1 MPNLEINGTRSEPA
15 TAKPVFEFVKE
26 RLLSAQPR
34 RHAALNGNRGVPLQ
48 ATSATWIAL
57 GIALGAAGLAV
68 ALAIILIVVLMRARK
83 PGREEVRKLVD
94 ESLAGAEARLSE
106 LSLALDQA
114 HQEGHRARAFSEI
127 GATIDL
133 DTVLTRTLEAA
144 GALPGID
151 CALVVLLSTGE
162 SNDAEPLVATIGM
175 SVEEAASQPMGGPPD
190 GRPARAMR
198 VAYTYTQEEADEDGE
213 PIRGGLAVPLRN
225 EEGEPVGTLAVFWRG
240 AEREPSDE
248 EVSLLE
254 ELAASAGPSLAN
266 ARRFRE
272 ARQLADLDALTNLH
286 NRRYFHETLARE
298 CARAHRYD
306 RRLALVVF
314 DVDDF
319 KAINDRIGHLAGDS
333 VLAAVAERVQSV
345 VRSADV
351 ACRVGGDEF
360 GVILP
365 ESTLNDAEQLYS
377 RVQFAVAARPIG
389 PFDRIHLSAG
399 IAELARED
407 SSESFFQR
415 ADQALYR
422 AKEAGKGRVVAAN
435 GRR

>member
-1 MPNLEINGTRSEPA
+1 
-15 TAKPVFEFVKE
+15 V
-26 RLLSAQPR
+26 LL
-34 RHAALNGNRGVPLQ
+34 NE
-48 ATSATWIAL
+48 TSATWIAL
-57 GIALGAAGLAV
+57 GIALGAAALALVLAV
-68 ALAIILIVVLMRARK
+68 ILIAVLMRGRR
-83 PGREEVRKLVD
+83 PGRDEVERLVN
-94 ESLAGAEARLSE
+94 ESLERAQARLSE
-106 LSLALDQA
+106 LSVALARA
-114 HQEGHRARAFSEI
+114 HQEGRRARVFGEI

-133 DTVLTRTLEAA
+133 DAVLTRTLEAA
-144 GALPGID
+144 GALPGVD
-151 CALVVLLSTGE
+151 CAMVVLPSAEANSGE
-162 SNDAEPLVATIGM
+162 PVVATIGM
-175 SVEEAASQPMGGPPD
+175 SVEEAAAQPIGGPPD

-198 VAYTYTQEEADEDGE
+198 VAYTYPAEEADGDGE
-213 PIRGGLAVPLRN
+213 LIRGGLAVPLRD
-225 EEGEPVGTLAVFWRG
+225 EDSEPVGTLAVFWRG
-240 AEREPSDE
+240 SEREPSEE
-248 EVSLLE
+248 EVLLLE
-254 ELAASAGPSLAN
+254 ELAASAGPSLEN

-319 KAINDRIGHLAGDS
+319 KAINDRIGHLAGDA

-399 IAELARED
+399 IAELERED
-407 SSESFFQR
+407 SAESFFQR

-435 GRR
+435 GRRG

>member
-1 MPNLEINGTRSEPA
+1 M
-15 TAKPVFEFVKE
+15 
-26 RLLSAQPR
+26 LL
-34 RHAALNGNRGVPLQ
+34 HETG
-48 ATSATWIAL
+48 ATWIAL
-57 GIALGAAGLAV
+57 GIALGAAGLAI
-68 ALAIILIVVLMRARK
+68 ALAIILVAVLMRARK
-83 PGREEVRKLVD
+83 PGREEVQQLVD

-106 LSLALDQA
+106 LSLALARA
-114 HQEGHRARAFSEI
+114 HQEGRRARVFGEI

-133 DTVLTRTLEAA
+133 DAVLTRTLEAA
-144 GALPGID
+144 GALPGVE
-151 CALVVLLSTGE
+151 CAMLVILTSEGSGE
-162 SNDAEPLVATIGM
+162 PIVATIGM

-198 VAYTYTQEEADEDGE
+198 VAYTYTQEEAEGDGD
-213 PIRGGLAVPLRN
+213 PIRGGLAVPLRD
-225 EEGEPVGTLAVFWRG
+225 EEGEAVGTLAVFWRG
-240 AEREPSDE
+240 TEREPSDE

-254 ELAASAGPSLAN
+254 ELAASAGPSLEN

-422 AKEAGKGRVVAAN
+422 AKDAGKGRVVAAN

>member
-1 MPNLEINGTRSEPA
+1 
-15 TAKPVFEFVKE
+15 
-26 RLLSAQPR
+26 
-34 RHAALNGNRGVPLQ
+34 VPLHE
-48 ATSATWIAL
+48 TSATWIAL
-57 GIALGAAGLAV
+57 GIALAAAGLAI
-68 ALAIILIVVLMRARK
+68 ALAVILIVVLTRGRK
-83 PGREEVRKLVD
+83 PGRAEVERLVD

-106 LSLALDQA
+106 LSVALAQA
-114 HQEGHRARAFSEI
+114 HREGQRARLFGEI

-133 DTVLTRTLEAA
+133 DSVLTRTLEAA
-144 GALPGID
+144 AALPGVD
-151 CALVVLLSTGE
+151 GAMVVLPSSDGAPT
-162 SNDAEPLVATIGM
+162 EPLVATIGM
-175 SVEEAASQPMGGPPD
+175 SVEEAAAQPMGGPPD

-198 VAYTYTQEEADEDGE
+198 VAYTYTPEEAGDDGE
-213 PIRGGLAVPLRN
+213 LIRGGLAVPLRD
-225 EEGEPVGTLAVFWRG
+225 EEGEGVGTLAVFWRG
-240 AEREPSDE
+240 SEREPSDE
-248 EVSLLE
+248 EVALLE
-254 ELAASAGPSLAN
+254 ELGGSAGPSLEN

-377 RVQFAVAARPIG
+377 RVQFAVASRPIG

-399 IAELARED
+399 IAELERED
-407 SSESFFQR
+407 TSESFFQR

-422 AKEAGKGRVVAAN
+422 AKETGKGRVVAAN